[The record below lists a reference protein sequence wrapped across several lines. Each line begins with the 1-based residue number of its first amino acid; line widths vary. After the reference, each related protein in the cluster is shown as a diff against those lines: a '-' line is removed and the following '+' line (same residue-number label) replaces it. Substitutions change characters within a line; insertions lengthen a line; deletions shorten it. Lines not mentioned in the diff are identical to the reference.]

1 MFNLTWARVQ
11 HLCTYCSGDIINVLN
26 ADYQIFTCSLSSCQ
40 VNCIPYIAVSG
51 YGSWNT
57 PYIIYCV
64 LALLFLYYINFSINS
79 QICVQL
85 YSIANHCSNC
95 CIFNALR
102 GDAWIETIYG
112 SCQLR

>member
-64 LALLFLYYINFSINS
+64 LALLFLYYLWLTYCDLNIT
-79 QICVQL
+79 
-85 YSIANHCSNC
+85 CS
-95 CIFNALR
+95 
-102 GDAWIETIYG
+102 G
-112 SCQLR
+112 QV